1 MKMIR
6 RFFCLNMVFL
16 FFVACDPPDPPV
28 KQIPFTPMTIL
39 ATIENGQKYASI
51 VDSVQIAME
60 LNLPAEQIAQE
71 TNREDK
77 KVVVITA
84 PYTGSDFEIV
94 LPIPVKS
101 ECLFT
106 LFYGMPEGIEIEG
119 DADVYGMAFW
129 EVEAVK
135 DGNIV
140 GYFYQSKTDDQDKA
154 WLYDA
159 AYAFVVKSVTVE
171 GECAITEKNK
181 NTGKITT
188 NEYNYNC
195 TLKKGWNVMYRRTK
209 NILTDGVPG
218 IRVEYFTEKLSGV
231 QWYFDPK

>member
-1 MKMIR
+1 MIR
-6 RFFCLNMVFL
+6 HFFCLNMVFL

-28 KQIPFTPMTIL
+28 KQIPFTPITIL
-39 ATIENGQKYASI
+39 ATIENGQEYASI

-60 LNLPAEQIAQE
+60 LNLPDEQIAQE

-84 PYTGSDFEIV
+84 PYTGSGFEIV

-101 ECLFT
+101 ECLFP
-106 LFYGMPEGIEIEG
+106 LFYDMPEGIEIEG
-119 DADVYGMAFW
+119 DAKVDGMAFW

-140 GYFYQSKTDDQDKA
+140 GYFYQSKTDDEDKA
-154 WLYDA
+154 WWYKT
-159 AYAFVVKSVTVE
+159 AYAFVVKSISVE
-171 GECAITEKNK
+171 GEFYTSKK
-181 NTGKITT
+181 DSTT
-188 NEYNYNC
+188 NKVTRIDEHEYKC
-195 TLKKGWNVMYRRTK
+195 KFKKGWNVMHYREK
-209 NILTDGVPG
+209 DILTDGVPG